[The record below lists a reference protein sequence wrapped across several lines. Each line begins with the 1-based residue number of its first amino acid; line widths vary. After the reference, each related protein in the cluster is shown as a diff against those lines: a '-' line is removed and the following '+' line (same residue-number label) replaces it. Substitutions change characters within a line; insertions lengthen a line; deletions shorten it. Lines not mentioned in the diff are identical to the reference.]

1 LQDLQDEESGKYLV
15 ILVNPVNPVHTIFLS
30 MELEIGLALL
40 LLIVLSLLATVD
52 MAFAQLSDVGLRR
65 LIGEN
70 GDKPEP
76 KSIPFLHQ
84 ALENRPRFSFALS
97 AMIQILLVVVAVLI
111 TSISLR
117 LFPNPRL
124 VLVGLFA
131 GLILAGI
138 FRQLIPLFISTRN
151 PEGTLLF
158 LLPIVRPFFPIMT
171 FVADPFQRLF
181 DRSRRKDQVTET
193 GEEQEEDDDS
203 GDLQALIDVGE
214 AEGILEEEEGELIHS
229 IIEFGDTRVSEVMTP
244 RPDIVAVP
252 DNATVREARDII
264 LDSKYSRLPVYREQI
279 DNVEGMI
286 YVRDLLQYWAEG
298 REEECIKSLVRS
310 VYFIPETKPVA
321 ELLEEMQKAHAQ
333 LAMVIDEYGG
343 ICGLV
348 TVEDILEEIVGEIE
362 DEDIAGEELE
372 EIVEGAD
379 GSYEVLGSTEIGK
392 IERLFDM
399 EIEDDDFTT
408 IAGLVINES
417 GRVPAVSERLTIR
430 GLQVELLE
438 ADERRIL
445 RLRVRKAP
453 EEDAS
458 KVDHKES
465 QKAQTS

>member
-1 LQDLQDEESGKYLV
+1 
-15 ILVNPVNPVHTIFLS
+15 
-30 MELEIGLALL
+30 MELEIGLALV

-70 GDKPEP
+70 GDKPESRS
-76 KSIPFLHQ
+76 KLFLQQ

-97 AMIQILLVVVAVLI
+97 ATIQVLLVVVAVLI
-111 TSISLR
+111 TSISLT
-117 LFPNPRL
+117 LFPEPRL

-138 FRQLIPLFISTRN
+138 FRQLLPLLISTRN
-151 PEGTLLF
+151 PERTLLF
-158 LLPIVRPFFPIMT
+158 LLPLVKPFLPVMT
-171 FVADPFQRLF
+171 FIADPFQSLF
-181 DRSRRKDQVTET
+181 DRSRRKEQLAEE
-193 GEEQEEDDDS
+193 GEAEEEADDS

-244 RPDIVAVP
+244 RPDIVALP
-252 DNATVREARDII
+252 ATATVREARDVM
-264 LDSKYSRLPVYREQI
+264 LESKYSRLPVYRDQI
-279 DNVEGMI
+279 DNVEGLI
-286 YVRDLLQYWAEG
+286 YVRDLLQCWANG
-298 REEECIKSLVRS
+298 REDESIKTLVRA
-310 VYFIPETKPVA
+310 VYDVPETKPVA
-321 ELLEEMQKAHAQ
+321 ALLEEMQKAHVQ

-343 ICGLV
+343 VCGLV

-372 EIVEGAD
+372 EIVEGEN

-392 IERLFDM
+392 IERIFDM

-417 GRVPAVSERLTIR
+417 GRVPAASEILPIR
-430 GLQVELLE
+430 GLEVEVLE

-445 RLRVRKAP
+445 RLRVRKAQ
-453 EEDAS
+453 EVDES
-458 KVDHKES
+458 EVDHEAS
-465 QKAQTS
+465 QKAQMS